1 MKRSAEKPPVV
12 NDDDRPIRPAKSAIV
27 VQERLIEKS
36 DPVPAIDLEDIPIRP
51 SKAAIIVTEGQEE
64 IPAPKYNFEEMIEQ
78 ALLEGGAPAPGAQ
91 KQKKRPQTA
100 KNVPVDEQGSDEE
113 TESKTSKLKSKE
125 NLKKRQKYDPR
136 KAI

>member
-51 SKAAIIVTEGQEE
+51 SKAAIIVTEG
-64 IPAPKYNFEEMIEQ
+64 
-78 ALLEGGAPAPGAQ
+78 
-91 KQKKRPQTA
+91 
-100 KNVPVDEQGSDEE
+100 
-113 TESKTSKLKSKE
+113 
-125 NLKKRQKYDPR
+125 
-136 KAI
+136 